1 MTKVGMFD
9 THAHYNDEKF
19 LSAENGQEGILS
31 YVLENG
37 VDYIMNASTDI
48 EDSRSSIALAKRYGR
63 IYATAGIHPHE
74 SGRFA
79 GDIDGAMAELEM
91 MIKSEEKVLALGEI
105 GLDFHYD
112 FSTPEDQKKVFE
124 AQLILAREL
133 DVPVVIHDREAH
145 GATMDM
151 LRRVKVRNGIMH
163 SFSGSAQMA
172 KELERI
178 GFYISFSG
186 SVTFKNAVNLQEAA
200 KVVSKERL
208 LIETDAPYLAPVP
221 MRGRTNNSALMIH
234 TAGKL
239 AEIRGVELQEL
250 IHTTTQN
257 AKELLFRK

>member
-48 EDSRSSIALAKRYGR
+48 EDSRASISLAKSHER

-79 GDIDGAMAELEM
+79 AELDKAMAELEA

-112 FSTPEDQKKVFE
+112 FSSPEDQKKVFE
-124 AQLILAREL
+124 AQLILAKEL

-151 LRRVKVRNGIMH
+151 LRSVKVRNGIMH

-234 TAGKL
+234 TAESL
-239 AEIRGVELQEL
+239 AKIRGVELQEL
-250 IHTTTQN
+250 IQTTTQN

>member
-48 EDSRSSIALAKRYGR
+48 EDSRSSIALAKRYGSV
-63 IYATAGIHPHE
+63 YATAGIHPHE

-234 TAGKL
+234 TAEKL
-239 AEIRGVELQEL
+239 AEIRGVEPQEL